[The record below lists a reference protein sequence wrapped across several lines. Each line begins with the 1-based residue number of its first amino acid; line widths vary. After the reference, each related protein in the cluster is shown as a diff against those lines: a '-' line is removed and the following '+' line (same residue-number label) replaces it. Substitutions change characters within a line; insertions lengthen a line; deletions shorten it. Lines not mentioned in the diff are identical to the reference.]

1 MQLKRKM
8 KADRQFHQHLLITV
22 EEAVAIIM
30 VVGVE
35 VIITQIIILLAQD
48 ICILLQL
55 MHILQ

>member
-8 KADRQFHQHLLITV
+8 KVDQQYLQHQLTIV

-30 VVGVE
+30 VVGEE

-55 MHILQ
+55 MLIPL

>member
-8 KADRQFHQHLLITV
+8 KVDRQFHQPLLTIV
-22 EEAVAIIM
+22 EVAVAIIM
-30 VVGVE
+30 VVEVE

>member
-8 KADRQFHQHLLITV
+8 KVDRQFHQHLLITV
-22 EEAVAIIM
+22 EEGVAIIM

-35 VIITQIIILLAQD
+35 VIITQIIILPAQD